1 MAVRERAVVLTVEV
15 LAGVFVS
22 VVTITVI
29 PTNAGVDLQLFA
41 VVVVQV
47 ATHHLPCIQ
56 SAAVPPAGILLL
68 VIQVAHQHKAALI
81 RKAATHS
88 ARRITV
94 MCTTGEVEVGHVA
107 AIHTLLNGKVEHR
120 LLITIVDTGDTRLVA
135 LLVVELH
142 ILDDGDGQILQRRL
156 RIAEHE
162 LLAVDE
168 DFLYLLTVDGDV
180 AILVHLGTGH
190 TLNQLFNR
198 RALRGAISLRTIDQR
213 VFPNDNGCSAP
224 SDDGFLQHH
233 ALGRHQQVPQVLI
246 LVAAQRNL
254 TL

>member
-1 MAVRERAVVLTVEV
+1 ML
-15 LAGVFVS
+15 
-22 VVTITVI
+22 
-29 PTNAGVDLQLFA
+29 
-41 VVVVQV
+41 
-47 ATHHLPCIQ
+47 
-56 SAAVPPAGILLL
+56 
-68 VIQVAHQHKAALI
+68 
-81 RKAATHS
+81 
-88 ARRITV
+88 
-94 MCTTGEVEVGHVA
+94 CTTGEVEVGHIA
-107 AIHTLLNGKVEHR
+107 AIHALLDSEVEHR
-120 LLITIVDTGDTRLVA
+120 LLVAVFDACDACLVA

-142 ILDDGDGQILQRRL
+142 VLDDGDGQVLQRRF

-190 TLNQLFNR
+190 AFNQLFYR

-213 VFPNDNGCSAP
+213 VFPNDYGCSAP
-224 SDDGFLQHH
+224 RDDGFLQHH
-233 ALGRHQQVPQVLI
+233 ALRRHQQVPQVMI